1 MMQRLDFVE
10 SFMQNEWMMHTLEYV
25 LTSAVHWFYIGEKGI
40 FLFFNL
46 LSSNVRINAKRDLLL
61 KKN

>member
-1 MMQRLDFVE
+1 
-10 SFMQNEWMMHTLEYV
+10 MHTLEYV

-46 LSSNVRINAKRDLLL
+46 LSSNVRINTKRDLLS